1 MSYVLQYIAQGEHLH
16 QDFKMRVDSSQKIAR
31 SLVAFA
37 NSEGGRLLIGV
48 KDNGSICG
56 ISPNE
61 ELHMVIRSAEEFC
74 RPALHFN
81 HQLWKVDGKYVLE
94 ISVEESSKKPIQC
107 LVDGEWISYI
117 RVADKTWQ
125 ASNVWNRMH
134 AIHEDQGFSGNLFQF
149 KERESQLFDLL
160 KNQQM
165 TLNQLA
171 RKLNL
176 PRPVILNHLAKL
188 MKWNILS
195 ETYVEG
201 KFLYTLGKTTD

>member
-1 MSYVLQYIAQGEHLH
+1 
-16 QDFKMRVDSSQKIAR
+16 
-31 SLVAFA
+31 
-37 NSEGGRLLIGV
+37 
-48 KDNGSICG
+48 
-56 ISPNE
+56 
-61 ELHMVIRSAEEFC
+61 
-74 RPALHFN
+74 
-81 HQLWKVDGKYVLE
+81 
-94 ISVEESSKKPIQC
+94 
-107 LVDGEWISYI
+107 
-117 RVADKTWQ
+117 VADKTWQ

-195 ETYVEG
+195 ETYMEG

>member
-74 RPALHFN
+74 RPTLHFN

-94 ISVEESSKKPIQC
+94 ISVEESAKKPIQC

-195 ETYVEG
+195 ETYMEG

>member
-1 MSYVLQYIAQGEHLH
+1 
-16 QDFKMRVDSSQKIAR
+16 
-31 SLVAFA
+31 
-37 NSEGGRLLIGV
+37 
-48 KDNGSICG
+48 
-56 ISPNE
+56 
-61 ELHMVIRSAEEFC
+61 
-74 RPALHFN
+74 
-81 HQLWKVDGKYVLE
+81 LWKVDGKYVLE

-117 RVADKTWQ
+117 RRADKTWQ

-176 PRPVILNHLAKL
+176 PRPVIMNHLAKL